1 MSQPTNPDFLE
12 VSNNGASPI
21 NVTSYAHA
29 TVVATVT
36 KAFKEQRLGIGL
48 VNGEYGPKISSIVAD
63 GLFHLSNLR
72 VGMRLLSINSVQ
84 VNNISHEEAVQILKA
99 AEGQVIIVADEVVP
113 PKITFNLYKSATE
126 IKAKMGTGMP
136 TLLSEAGVPCNTC
149 NRIYTLIE
157 GELLPAAMASSKQD
171 YIYNTEMDLY
181 TSKQMGKGYV
191 GWGLESSHERKVFMM
206 VSQKASL
213 ERNVDLVATQVKD
226 RANAMLAKYNIM
238 ATFAFKKEVLAKYSS
253 KQTSQNEV
261 VKIIGLQFHPIE

>member
-1 MSQPTNPDFLE
+1 MVNS
-12 VSNNGASPI
+12 VAS
-21 NVTSYAHA
+21 
-29 TVVATVT
+29 VT
-36 KAFKEQRLGIGL
+36 KAFKDQRLGIGL

-72 VGMRLLSINSVQ
+72 VGMRLLSINNIQ
-84 VNNISHEEAVQILKA
+84 VNDISHEEAVQILKA

-113 PKITFNLYKSATE
+113 PKITFNFYKSATSTRGEME
-126 IKAKMGTGMP
+126 IKAKMGNGMP
-136 TLLSEAGVPCNTC
+136 TLLSEAGVPCNTF

-171 YIYNTEMDLY
+171 YIYNTEMGQY